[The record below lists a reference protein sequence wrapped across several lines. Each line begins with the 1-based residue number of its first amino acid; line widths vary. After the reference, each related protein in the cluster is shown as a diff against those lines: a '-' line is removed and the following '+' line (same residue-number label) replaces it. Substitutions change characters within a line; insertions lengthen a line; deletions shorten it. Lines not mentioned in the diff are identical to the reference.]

1 MGYTKER
8 VKLEKL
14 LVKLNGVNNYNEKSL
29 EALFDTQEQ
38 YSHTVRILKNKEPEV
53 FTSHYTDE
61 LQAIKASKKALKE
74 SETDESKEQSF
85 NAYKEVIVTALQK
98 TINAALAI
106 V

>member
-14 LVKLNGVNNYNEKSL
+14 LVKLNGINTYNEKSL
-29 EALFDTQEQ
+29 EVLFDIQEH

-61 LQAIKASKKALKE
+61 LQAIKTSKKALKE

-85 NAYKEVIVTALQK
+85 NAYKEIIITALQQ
-98 TINAALAI
+98 TISATLTI

>member
-14 LVKLNGVNNYNEKSL
+14 LVKLNGVNNYDEKSS
-29 EALFDTQEQ
+29 ALLFLTQEQ

-61 LQAIKASKKALKE
+61 LQAIKLSKNLLKD
-74 SETDESKEQSF
+74 SDTDELKQQNFTS
-85 NAYKEVIVTALQK
+85 YKEVIIKALQK
-98 TINAALAI
+98 TISAALAI

>member
-14 LVKLNGVNNYNEKSL
+14 LVKLNGVSIHINKSL
-29 EALFDTQEQ
+29 DLLINTYEE

-53 FTSHYTDE
+53 FTSHYAEE
-61 LQAIKASKKALKE
+61 LQAIKLAKKTLKE
-74 SETDESKEQSF
+74 SDTDLAKEENF
-85 NAYKEVIVTALQK
+85 NAYKEVIITSIQK
-98 TINAALAI
+98 TIGATIAI

>member
-14 LVKLNGVNNYNEKSL
+14 LAKLNGVSIYIEKSL
-29 EALFDTQEQ
+29 DVLLHTHEE
-38 YSHTVRILKNKEPEV
+38 YSHTIRILKNKEPEV
-53 FTSHYTDE
+53 FTSHYIEE
-61 LQAIKASKKALKE
+61 LQAIKLAKKTLKE
-74 SETDESKEQSF
+74 SDTDLAKEENF
-85 NAYKEVIVTALQK
+85 NAYKEVMTTALKK

>member
-14 LVKLNGVNNYNEKSL
+14 LVKLNGVNVYNEKSL
-29 EALFDTQEQ
+29 DILSNIYEE
-38 YSHTVRILKNKEPEV
+38 YSHTIRILKNKEPEV
-53 FTSHYTDE
+53 FMSHYTDD
-61 LQAIKASKKALKE
+61 LQAVKLAKKTVKE
-74 SETDESKEQSF
+74 SDSDESKEQNF
-85 NAYKEVIVTALQK
+85 NAYKEVIITALQK